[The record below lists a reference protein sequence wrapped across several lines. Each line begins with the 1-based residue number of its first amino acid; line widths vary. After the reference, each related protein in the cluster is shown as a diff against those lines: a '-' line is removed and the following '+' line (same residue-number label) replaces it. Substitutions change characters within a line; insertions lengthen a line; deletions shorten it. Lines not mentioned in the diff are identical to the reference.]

1 MKLLTVQQAAARLG
15 ISAGLIYALC
25 AQRRLR
31 HERHGLGRG
40 KIMIPEDSIEEYR
53 RSVTVGVQPE
63 AAAPALP
70 PVQVQLKHIK
80 L

>member
-1 MKLLTVQQAAARLG
+1 VAVRFVHFTRH
-15 ISAGLIYALC
+15 YALC
-25 AQRRLR
+25 AQKRLR

-40 KIMIPEDSIEEYR
+40 KILIPEDAIAEYR

-63 AAAPALP
+63 AVSAPP
-70 PVQVQLKHIK
+70 PAKLQLKHLK

>member
-1 MKLLTVQQAAARLG
+1 
-15 ISAGLIYALC
+15 
-25 AQRRLR
+25 
-31 HERHGLGRG
+31 
-40 KIMIPEDSIEEYR
+40 MIPEDSIEEYR